1 MIATH
6 SRLLP
11 AAILAVGFVLVA
23 GCEQTIP
30 KDALQLSPESLAQR
44 QAQTRHFNT
53 TDEAMLLSASAAVLQ
68 DLGFNLDESETK
80 LGLIV
85 ASKDRD
91 ATEAGQVAG
100 AVLIA
105 VLFGVSVPI
114 DQRQKIRASLVTRPF
129 GESGDKTAVRV
140 TFQRIVRNTAGQ
152 VSKSEALTGPELYQ
166 EFFSKLSKS
175 VFLEAHEI

>member
-1 MIATH
+1 MMATH

-11 AAILAVGFVLVA
+11 AVILAVGLVLVA

-30 KDALQLSPESLAQR
+30 EDALQLTPESLAQR
-44 QAQTRHFNT
+44 QAQTRRFDT

-91 ATEAGQVAG
+91 ATEAGQVVGAVFI
-100 AVLIA
+100 AVLI
-105 VLFGVSVPI
+105 GVSVPI
-114 DQRQKIRASLVTRPF
+114 DKRQKIRASLVTRPF
-129 GESGDKTAVRV
+129 GESGDKMAVRV
-140 TFQRIVRNTAGQ
+140 TFQRVVWNNAGKI
-152 VSKSEALTGPELYQ
+152 SKSEALTEPELYQ